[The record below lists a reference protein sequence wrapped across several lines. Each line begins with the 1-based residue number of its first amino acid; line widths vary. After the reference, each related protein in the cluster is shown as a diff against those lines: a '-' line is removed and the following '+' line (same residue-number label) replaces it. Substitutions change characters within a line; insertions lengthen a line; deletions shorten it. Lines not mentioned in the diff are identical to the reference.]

1 MGWTLTWVCAGAIA
15 KYSGTIHQGIKA
27 QGTIHQGGKYSLSAG
42 SPCHYNIHCLTR
54 FLHDHNM
61 HDMHSLCQEQE
72 KLFRRPLAMWAK
84 NHHQP
89 PSSSSI

>member
-1 MGWTLTWVCAGAIA
+1 MCAAVIA
-15 KYSGTIHQGIKA
+15 QYS
-27 QGTIHQGGKYSLSAG
+27 GTIHQGGKYSLSAG
-42 SPCHYNIHCLTR
+42 SPRDQNIHCLSR

-84 NHHQP
+84 NHHHHHHHHL
-89 PSSSSI
+89 SKTSF